1 MSPSMTS
8 ETIFLKICSSG
19 KILERCKGRITERRN
34 YEKIELQKEGIMKR
48 QNYGVT
54 ER

>member
-8 ETIFLKICSSG
+8 KAIFFKKIHQA
-19 KILERCKGRITERRN
+19 KFWKDV
-34 YEKIELQKEGIMKR
+34 KAKLQKEGIMKR

-54 ER
+54 EG